1 MTLLPAQ
8 ELRTPLV
15 PTVIRTLVSAFSSGA
30 FGAVAWFTLGDELA
44 GLRLDQVIEE
54 RQLAAVLLV
63 LIALIMLV
71 MAIGNG
77 MSMVSAARGKFC
89 LRLTH
94 EGFAEC
100 WLSRERFTPWHS
112 IGTLTIVRRNGIKFV
127 MFCWIHAGDGPLDR
141 YRAKIGSLRGH
152 YGMKPEALADLM
164 NRYRDAA
171 LGRDG
176 HSGERGNPEHG

>member
-1 MTLLPAQ
+1 MILLPAQ

-63 LIALIMLV
+63 LIALTMLV

-77 MSMVSAARGKFC
+77 ISMVSAARGTFC
-89 LRLTH
+89 LRLNH
-94 EGFAEC
+94 QGFSEC
-100 WLSRERFTPWHS
+100 WLSRERFTPWRS
-112 IGTLTIVRRNGIKFV
+112 VGKLAVVRRNGIKFV
-127 MFCWIHAGDGPLDR
+127 MFRRMDVGDSPLDR
-141 YRAKIGSLRGH
+141 YRSKIGGLRGH

-171 LGRDG
+171 LGADG
-176 HSGERGNPEHG
+176 ATL